1 MRVVYK
7 SGNFQKD
14 CIEARCEVDGVS
26 CEFYSD
32 VMVAELIN
40 SDTRMTLPLTVTQI
54 AFLKK
59 ELRNQAIKQS
69 LMPAAVSDERMEKL
83 LNDKLFD
90 FKSKLS
96 QINEEALSNLYT
108 DVLPYILSDTQFNM
122 VGVIDSCLEKFIKGD
137 FKVSIDKFDN
147 YVIEVE
153 DRNGFTHYI
162 REHTDTIWGTI
173 VAKIYDANPPACES
187 AYIKQLECKVKSL
200 EGRLT
205 EAYRR

>member
-1 MRVVYK
+1 MKLY
-7 SGNFQKD
+7 
-14 CIEARCEVDGVS
+14 IEEQL
-26 CEFYSD
+26 E
-32 VMVAELIN
+32 
-40 SDTRMTLPLTVTQI
+40 TLL
-54 AFLKK
+54 
-59 ELRNQAIKQS
+59 ES
-69 LMPAAVSDERMEKL
+69 KL
-83 LNDKLFD
+83 VD
-90 FKSKLS
+90 FKQQLKDVNEDILSK
-96 QINEEALSNLYT
+96 LYT
-108 DVLPYILSDTQFNM
+108 DILPYILSDTQFNM

-162 REHTDTIWGTI
+162 REYTDTIWGTI

-200 EGRLT
+200 ESRLT